1 MLDFE
6 RLTELASSGQTP
18 VFATVSGA
26 HLYGFASENSDVDL
40 RGAFVLPARALL
52 GLRRPVETISRT
64 LEVDGVEIDWVAHD
78 IGKFVRMMTQHNGY
92 VLEQLFSPLVVV
104 GGARLDELRAL
115 GSGCITRRLL
125 RHYRGFA
132 QGRRRLLAK
141 PGATVKHLLYAYRV
155 YLTGIHVLD
164 TGEIQAHLPT
174 LNDRFQRSRVSELI
188 ERKRAGSEKQE
199 LAPDEASEHDAD
211 LDELEQ
217 ELGRVAERSRLP
229 EEPSTL
235 DALDTFLVELR
246 LSA

>member
-1 MLDFE
+1 VLDLE
-6 RLTELASSGQTP
+6 RLSELASSEQMP

-40 RGAFVLPARALL
+40 RGAFLLPARALL
-52 GLRRPVETISRT
+52 GLKRPVETVSRT
-64 LEVDGVEIDWVAHD
+64 LEVEGVEIDWVAHD
-78 IGKFVRMMTQHNGY
+78 IGKFVRMLTQHNGY

-115 GSGCITRRLL
+115 GRGCITRRLV

-132 QGRRRLLAK
+132 QGRRRLLAR

-155 YLTGIHVLD
+155 YLTGIHVLE

-174 LNDRFQRSRVSELI
+174 LNERFQRSRVAELI
-188 ERKRAGSEKQE
+188 ERKRSGSEKQE
-199 LAPDEASEHDAD
+199 LEPAEAGEHAAE
-211 LDELEQ
+211 LDVLEH
-217 ELGRVAERSRLP
+217 ELGRAAERSRLP

-235 DALDTFLVELR
+235 EALDAFLVELR